1 MLAFAPDRV
10 ITETELKERL
20 SEELEKLSVRGE
32 RVLVIVPDD
41 TRTLPMATL
50 FRTIAAALRPKAK
63 ELQFLI
69 ALGTHPPLSREQL
82 RAHLG
87 SDWQRENA
95 TVLQHSWHDAST
107 LAQVG
112 RISREEM
119 REISGGLLAQDVPV
133 QVNREVLAHDLC
145 LLVGPVFPHEV
156 VGFSGGHKY
165 LFPGV
170 SGPDMVHC
178 SHWLGALITNPKVNG
193 HQDTPV
199 RDLIERA
206 ADRVGTPRLGLSL
219 VMQGDAVR
227 GVFLGE
233 VREAW
238 RNAAERSAQVNITW
252 SARSY
257 HEVLSM
263 APNMYR
269 DLWTAGKCMY
279 KLEPVIE
286 DGGRLVIYAPHIR
299 EISATHGT
307 WLQEIGYH
315 VRDYFVEQWATFAH
329 VPWGVLAHST
339 HVRGI
344 GTFRDGVEQPRVEVV
359 LATGISQEL
368 CRKVNLGFIPASAVD
383 PTEQEGRED
392 EGVLVVPNAGE
403 TLWRRSDGRVPDIDH
418 L

>member
-10 ITETELKERL
+10 IAEEELEERL
-20 SEELEKLSVRGE
+20 REELEKLSLRGE

-41 TRTLPMATL
+41 TRTLPMPTL
-50 FRTIAAALRPKAK
+50 FRTIATALRPKVR
-63 ELQFLI
+63 ELTFMI
-69 ALGTHPPLSREQL
+69 ALGTHPPLSTEQL

-87 SDWQRENA
+87 PDWERQKA
-95 TVLQHSWHDAST
+95 TVVQHTWQDAST

-112 RISREEM
+112 RISREKI
-119 REISGGLLAQDVPV
+119 RAISGGLLALDVPV
-133 QVNREVLAHDLC
+133 HINREVLAHDLC

-170 SGPDMVHC
+170 SGPDMVHA

-199 RDLIERA
+199 RDLIEQA
-206 ADRVGTPRLGLSL
+206 AEFVRTPRLGLSL

-227 GVFLGE
+227 GVFLGD

-238 RNAAERSAQVNITW
+238 RNAAEHSAQVNITW
-252 SARSY
+252 SERSY
-257 HEVLSM
+257 REVLSM
-263 APNMYR
+263 APSMYR

-286 DGGRLVIYAPHIR
+286 DGGRLVIYAPHIC
-299 EISATHGT
+299 EISETHGT
-307 WLQEIGYH
+307 WLQEVGYH
-315 VRDYFVEQWATFAH
+315 VRDYFVEQWSAFAH
-329 VPWGVLAHST
+329 VPWAVLAHST
-339 HVRGI
+339 HVKGI
-344 GTFRDGVEQPRVEVV
+344 GVYRAGVERPRVEVV
-359 LATGISQEL
+359 LATGIPEAS
-368 CRKVNLGFIPASAVD
+368 CRKVNLGYAAPDTVRPED
-383 PTEQEGRED
+383 YEGREE
-392 EGVLVVPNAGE
+392 EGVLGVPNAGE
-403 TLWRRSDGRVPDIDH
+403 TLWRRADGVVPDVDR